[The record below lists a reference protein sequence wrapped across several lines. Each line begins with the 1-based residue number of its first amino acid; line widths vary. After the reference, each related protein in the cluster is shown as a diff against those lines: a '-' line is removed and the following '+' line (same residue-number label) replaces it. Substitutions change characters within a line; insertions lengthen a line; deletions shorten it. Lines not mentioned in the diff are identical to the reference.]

1 MTKSGKFGFEQSV
14 NFFREHAGDTYILPE
29 KAGAD
34 KERMLSLKQDAREAR
49 YNFIEFA
56 KQLSKEFT
64 DLKYDNTDRCSI
76 WWRDNGKGK
85 PKIIHFYFW
94 IQLKNPKWKDQ
105 LPSVSLSFGAENCLD
120 IRIDV
125 EQDNLDK
132 LRDKN
137 PELYRKIIEQQFHL
151 LDKPLQNNIEYRC
164 IIPEADTLCYGNSD
178 VESLKKKY
186 KNSENKPLFQV
197 GTKVKLLFEKDN
209 AGTLFDEALELVR
222 VVKSYYDFVMTYNEE
237 NCIDRAESIDEEID
251 DLHLKGEDR
260 EAIVNLR
267 VNQNVFR
274 DRLLSRYKHHCIL
287 CNVDQTELLVASHIK
302 PWSKSL
308 PKEKLDVD
316 NGLLMCPNHDRLFDR
331 GFISFDD
338 HGKILIS
345 SILTA
350 ESRQALGITGDIKI
364 NLSEKNKA
372 YLKYHRDKIFQ
383 K

>member
-1 MTKSGKFGFEQSV
+1 MTQSDKFGFEDILVYFEKYKSV
-14 NFFREHAGDTYILPE
+14 TYIKPE
-29 KAGAD
+29 KAGSDSALMLKIK
-34 KERMLSLKQDAREAR
+34 KEGREAKEKVKS
-49 YNFIEFA
+49 FAQKISAEFHDLEFA
-56 KQLSKEFT
+56 Q
-64 DLKYDNTDRCSI
+64 CSRWLRADGQAI
-76 WWRDNGKGK
+76 KLD
-85 PKIIHFYFW
+85 FW
-94 IQLKNPKWKDQ
+94 VQLKNPKWID
-105 LPSVSLSFGAENCLD
+105 LVPSVSLSFDLDNCLD
-120 IRIDV
+120 IRVDV
-125 EQDNLDK
+125 EQDK
-132 LRDKN
+132 LKNINEEN
-137 PELYRKIIEQQFHL
+137 PELYHKILEQQFHL
-151 LDKPLQNNIEYRC
+151 LDIPLKNNTEYRIREEDYQEYGNLDVGAIKEKYKYSKNKPLIQVG
-164 IIPEADTLCYGNSD
+164 TS
-178 VESLKKKY
+178 VESLC
-186 KNSENKPLFQV
+186 
-197 GTKVKLLFEKDN
+197 EKDN
-209 AGTLFDEALELVR
+209 KGTLFDEVIEAVR
-222 VVKSYYDFVMTYNEE
+222 VIKSYYDFVMTYNDE

-251 DLHLKGEDR
+251 DLHLNGADR

-274 DRLLSRYKHHCIL
+274 DRLLSKFKHHCIL